1 MDLGT
6 KVEESSLPS
15 APAQVADGPKVNYPG
30 FSLNDD
36 KVREFLEEH
45 PVTMGDTITF
55 TGKAKVTGMSDQRYG
70 TSLQFDLLSMDGVK
84 KAGDEEEEEG
94 EEESPFH
101 NPAIGKM
108 LRRKRE

>member
-6 KVEESSLPS
+6 KVEEGSNAIAAAPQSS
-15 APAQVADGPKVNYPG
+15 DGPKVNYPG

-36 KVREFLEEH
+36 KVHEFLEEH

-70 TSLQFDLLSMDGVK
+70 QSLQFDLLSMDGVK
-84 KAGDEEEEEG
+84 KSGDDED
-94 EEESPFH
+94 EEESPFD
-101 NPAIGKM
+101 NPAIGRM